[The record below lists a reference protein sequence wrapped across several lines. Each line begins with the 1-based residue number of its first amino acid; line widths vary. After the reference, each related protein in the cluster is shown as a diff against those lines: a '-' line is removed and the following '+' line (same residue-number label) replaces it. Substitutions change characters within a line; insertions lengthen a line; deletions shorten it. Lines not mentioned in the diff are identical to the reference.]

1 MTDADRDEE
10 MLYADE
16 NPDVEILSTAYEEA
30 VNNNSAFLD
39 QCIRN
44 REDRR
49 NEWTGKTGDHRK
61 GGPEPFPWAGA
72 SDQEVHVISQRMDDH
87 IALNLQA
94 LHQSHTK
101 ALPVRMESAP
111 RASAAGSFAKWM
123 RTSDYIPEFDTEHEK
138 AVNHGFEKGLMISYV
153 GWEEKTCTYKETLDI
168 ARISEQVP
176 ELAELIMDGEADDE
190 IAALLIE
197 QWPKL
202 KPAKAKKAVR
212 QLRQNGEAELYVSRK
227 TLMDSHPVVKACAPD
242 TEVFFPSYTM
252 SPQEAP
258 YVFWRRLYTAQQI
271 KAKVLNEGWDR
282 EWADEMLKNFRG
294 VGVDDVRYD
303 TGFRNT
309 PGNYFEGTDG
319 ARDLILVAHA
329 YQRLVDAD
337 DSSEGVYCTTFNPYY
352 TGEGRDAP
360 AIAKRELLSGHRG
373 YPFVVTRMYAD
384 SDRIYDTQALPEKLR
399 GAQRQVKVERDSR
412 IDRNTLSTIPELTG
426 PPGRQPTQRGPG
438 RYIPVRRPGEYSY
451 LETPGNIQGS
461 KEIEEVTLKMADQ
474 IAGLD
479 PENPITPA
487 RKQFFVTKTL
497 KHASAVLNMAY
508 TRFQQYGPDE
518 IFFNVTGVPDP
529 VTFENVEDDAFQFVM
544 TFDTLATDPET
555 AEKKVTAMMGVMQMD
570 TSGRIDRGK
579 FTEFVCHAIDP
590 AFAEHILLPA
600 DEATQK
606 LQNAITTDFA
616 KLAGGVAVG
625 AQPNGAQVTLQMAQM
640 WMQEPDVAERLQ
652 TDEAFRNRVEN
663 YLKQAQMQIMQAEN
677 KVTGRLGAPAATF
690 QGSNIGAA

>member
-16 NPDVEILSTAYEEA
+16 NPDVGILSTAYEEA
-30 VNNNSAFLD
+30 VNNNGVFLD

-49 NEWTGKTGDHRK
+49 NEWPGKVGDHRK
-61 GGPEPFPWAGA
+61 GGPEAFPWAGA
-72 SDQEVHVISQRMDDH
+72 SDQEVHVISSRLDDH
-87 IALNLQA
+87 IALNMQA
-94 LHQSHTK
+94 VDQSHTK
-101 ALPVRMESAP
+101 ALPVKMQSAP
-111 RASAAGSFAKWM
+111 RASAAGAFAKWM
-123 RTSDYIPEFDTEHEK
+123 RTSGYIPEFDTEHEK
-138 AVNHGFEKGLMISYV
+138 VVNHGFEKGLMISYV
-153 GWEEKTCTYKETLDI
+153 GWEEHTCTYKETLNIEQI
-168 ARISEQVP
+168 AEQVP
-176 ELAELIMDGEADDE
+176 ELAELIMDGDADDE

-271 KAKVLNEGWDR
+271 EAKVLNEGWDR
-282 EWADEMLKNFRG
+282 EWADEMLENYRG
-294 VGVDDVRYD
+294 CGVTDVRFASDY
-303 TGFRNT
+303 RNS
-309 PGNYFEGTDG
+309 GMGENADG
-319 ARDLILVAHA
+319 MRDLILVTHA
-329 YQRLVDAD
+329 YQRLVDPD
-337 DSSEGVYCTTFNPYY
+337 DGSEGIYCTTFNPYY
-352 TGEGRDAP
+352 TGEGKDAP

-384 SDRIYDTQALPEKLR
+384 SDRIYDTQAMPEKLR

-412 IDRNTLSTIPELTG
+412 IDRNALATIPELTG
-426 PPGRQPTQRGPG
+426 PAGRQPSQRGPG
-438 RYIPVRRPGEYSY
+438 RYIPVRRPGEYTY

-461 KEIEEVTLKMADQ
+461 VEIEAATLKMADQ

-479 PENPITPA
+479 LENPNTPA

-529 VTFENVEDDAFQFVM
+529 VTFQNVEDDAFQFTM
-544 TFDTLATDPET
+544 TFDTLSTDPDT
-555 AEKKVTAMMGVMQMD
+555 AEKKVAAMMGAMQMD
-570 TSGRIDRGK
+570 VSGRIDRGK
-579 FTEFVCHAIDP
+579 FTEFVCFAIDP

-606 LQNAITTDFA
+606 LQNDITTDFA

-625 AQPNGAQVTLQMAQM
+625 AQPNGAEVTLQMAQM

-652 TDEAFRNRVEN
+652 SDEAFRNRVEN
-663 YLKQAQMQIMQAEN
+663 YLKQAQMQLMQAQN
-677 KVTGRLGAPAATF
+677 KVTGRLGTPAATF
-690 QGSNIGAA
+690 QGTNVA